1 LYALISDIHAN
12 TEALG
17 VVLDDIANQGI
28 SDILCL
34 GDVIGY
40 GPEPR
45 ECLKVIKERCRL
57 FIMGNHEHGAM
68 FDGTAADFNPRARA
82 AIEWTKDQINSR
94 QHPQGENNA
103 LWTFIDNMLQSHREN
118 GVLLVHGSPRDPVR
132 EYMLPRDAEDLKKMA
147 ECYARMEDPL
157 CFVGHSHVPGVY
169 IEGEGFFTP
178 TQLDNQFVPRPGKKA
193 IVNIGS
199 VGQPR
204 DGDTRS
210 SYVIF
215 RGDRV
220 EFRRLDYDYQKTMEK
235 IRATRK
241 LPEYLADRLAVGR

>member
-1 LYALISDIHAN
+1 MYALISDIHAN

-17 VVLDDIANQGI
+17 VVLRDIESNGI
-28 SDILCL
+28 TDVLCL

-45 ECLKVIKERCRL
+45 ECLKTVRERCRL

-94 QHPQGENNA
+94 QFAQSENNA
-103 LWTFIDNMLQSHREN
+103 LWTFIDQMRESHREN
-118 GVLLVHGSPRDPVR
+118 GVLFVHGSPRDPVR
-132 EYMLPRDAEDLKKMA
+132 EYMLPRDAEDQRKMS
-147 ECYARMEDPL
+147 ECFGRMADPL

-178 TQLDNQFVPRPGKKA
+178 TQLGGEFVPRPGRKA

-210 SYVIF
+210 SYVLY
-215 RGDRV
+215 RNGKV
-220 EFRRLDYDYQKTMEK
+220 EFRRLDYDYQATMEK